1 MALHDEI
8 KTAVNWQAA
17 SVDAEDSLRTV
28 IQKMVDSKVSAL
40 VVKSGGTIAG
50 VVTDMDLMRCVVQK
64 KDLDTEKASKF
75 MTACELITAEGAKKS
90 PCAQLYETESVENA
104 LMIMDAAGVHNLL
117 VSGDNQ
123 QAGMVSIRDLLRF
136 VIS

>member
-1 MALHDEI
+1 MALYDAI
-8 KTAVNWQAA
+8 KTAVNWHAA

-40 VVKSGGTIAG
+40 VVKSGDNVAG

-64 KDLDTEKASKF
+64 RDLDAEKAARF
-75 MTACELITAEGAKKS
+75 MTACELITAQGSKKT
-90 PCAQLYETESVENA
+90 PCVQLDESESVENA
-104 LMIMDAAGVHNLL
+104 LMIMDTAGVHNLL
-117 VSGDNQ
+117 VAGENQ

-136 VIS
+136 VVS